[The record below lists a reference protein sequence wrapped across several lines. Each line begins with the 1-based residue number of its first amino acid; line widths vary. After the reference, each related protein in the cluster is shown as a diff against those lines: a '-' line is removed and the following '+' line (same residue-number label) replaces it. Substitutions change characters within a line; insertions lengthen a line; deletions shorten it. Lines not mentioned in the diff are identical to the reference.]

1 MLDLSITETLSGF
14 IISAIEQLGYFGVF
28 LAMGLES
35 ACIPLPSEIIM
46 PFGGYVAWKG
56 GLTLVGVTV
65 AGTLGCL
72 VGSLVLYYIGLFGGR
87 PVLIR
92 YGKYIFIR
100 EKELDRADAWF
111 TRYGD
116 RAVFFSRM
124 LPVVRT
130 FLSLPAGV
138 VRMDVK
144 KFSLYTTAGSLP
156 WCFALAYVGFLFG
169 PHWDDLEGLFIYFD
183 VGVIAGII
191 GLIGYAVY
199 HRERIIKGVRG

>member
-1 MLDLSITETLSGF
+1 MLDLSITETISAF

-56 GLTLVGVTV
+56 ELTLVGVTI

-72 VGSLVLYYIGLFGGR
+72 IGSLVLYYIGLLGGR
-87 PVLIR
+87 PVLVR

-124 LPVVRT
+124 LPSSAR
-130 FLSLPAGV
+130 FSHFPQELSAW
-138 VRMDVK
+138 M
-144 KFSLYTTAGSLP
+144 
-156 WCFALAYVGFLFG
+156 
-169 PHWDDLEGLFIYFD
+169 
-183 VGVIAGII
+183 
-191 GLIGYAVY
+191 
-199 HRERIIKGVRG
+199 

>member
-1 MLDLSITETLSGF
+1 MLDLSITETISDF
-14 IISAIEQLGYFGVF
+14 IVNAIEQLGYSGVF

-56 GLTLVGVTV
+56 TLTLTGVTL

-72 VGSLVLYYIGLFGGR
+72 AGSLVLYYIGLFGGR
-87 PVLIR
+87 PLLVR

-100 EKELDRADAWF
+100 EKELDRADEWF

-124 LPVVRT
+124 LPVVRGL
-130 FLSLPAGV
+130 FSLPAGV

-144 KFSLYTTAGSLP
+144 KFSFYTTAGSLP
-156 WCFALAYVGFLFG
+156 WCFALAYIGFLFG
-169 PHWDDLEGLFIYFD
+169 PHWADLEGLFVYLDIA
-183 VGVIAGII
+183 VIAGII
-191 GLIGYAVY
+191 AFVGYAVY
-199 HRERIIKGVRG
+199 HRKRIIKGVRG

>member
-1 MLDLSITETLSGF
+1 MLDLSITATISDF
-14 IISAIEQLGYFGVF
+14 IIAAIEQLGYFGVF
-28 LAMGLES
+28 IAMGLES

-56 GLTLVGVTV
+56 ELTLVGVTL

-72 VGSLVLYYIGLFGGR
+72 IGSLLLYYIGLFGGR
-87 PVLIR
+87 PVLVR

-100 EKELDRADAWF
+100 EKELDRAVAWF

-144 KFSLYTTAGSLP
+144 KFSFYTAAGSLP
-156 WCFALAYVGFLFG
+156 WCFGLAYVGFLFG
-169 PHWDDLEGLFIYFD
+169 PHWADLERLFIYLD
-183 VGVIAGII
+183 VAVIAGAIVFV
-191 GLIGYAVY
+191 GYAVY